1 MMATK
6 RWRRTQSPLWL
17 TKMHPTKSNRRRK
30 KNTQVAAVAV
40 RRATVAEIVAANAGT
55 VAETVAA
62 NAETVAANAETVAA
76 NTETEIETE
85 TKTKT
90 EAVAIETTA
99 IDDGNAAEVEAEIAT
114 VDLSFL
120 LCTETIH

>member
-1 MMATK
+1 MTTTTTMMATK

-62 NAETVAANAETVAA
+62 NAETVAAN
-76 NTETEIETE
+76 TETEIETE

>member
-62 NAETVAANAETVAA
+62 NAETVAAN
-76 NTETEIETE
+76 TETEIETE